1 MIVKKNNIKI
11 FKYACSK
18 KFTLFLF
25 AIFSTLALAAQ
36 RPTPQ
41 PLNPST
47 PKDTSSKKVTID
59 FADTLDLIQD
69 NGELIQKLLGNV
81 ELRQDSVY
89 MYCDSAIITN
99 SNQVIAEGNVIIQ
112 QGDSLNVFA
121 DSLNYD
127 GEQKKAILYSKVVLD
142 SKGQQLFTE
151 ELDYDLNTK
160 VASYFTGALL
170 TNGTP
175 QLTSKRG
182 YFYTD
187 INEAY
192 FKDSV
197 VVIDPE
203 FNMLSDTLKYNTSTQ
218 TAYFLGPTLIKSD
231 SIQIYCEDGFYDTEN
246 ELAEFRKNAQF
257 VKGKQQALG
266 EIIRYEGK
274 TDTYSLIG
282 EASFVENDRNAVADT
297 IKYNDQTGET
307 TLLGDAVYQDST
319 QYIAAETIIYNSEKE
334 IYKTRGRSYIS
345 DPPQILQADEV
356 DYDNET
362 GLGIAIGNVVWQDT
376 SQQLTIVSERA
387 VYNQNTD
394 YLKAS
399 GGRPL
404 LITVIENDSLYLSSD
419 TLIATSQIDTIYIEE
434 KIVEDSISIASVP
447 DSLTNLVDS
456 SDHQVIVNVKDTI
469 IAQDSLDHQ
478 YSINVPD
485 TINHI
490 LEQFLSVQDSIL
502 SDLKQTVVQDSI
514 NLPKKTPILAKKIE
528 RIDTSRTLFAYPDVR
543 IFKSDLQAL
552 CDSLTYSTKDSIF
565 RFFEDPI
572 IWSDTSQ
579 FTADTIHLSLK
590 NDKIDRIFLYNN
602 SFIINSPDELYFNQ
616 IKGRNSIAYFL
627 DSELSKVDVKGNAES
642 IYYALDEEDAYVGI
656 NKTQSA
662 SMILYFGNNEI
673 EKIKFYEQPTA
684 KLEPME
690 GTDHEALKLTGFR
703 WVTEGRPS
711 SIDDILVIKPK
722 RPKPISKPTKPLEEK
737 EEKEQ
742 KATEES
748 AKKEINEE

>member
-1 MIVKKNNIKI
+1 MTATKVHKYLISNHAFTKKL
-11 FKYACSK
+11 S
-18 KFTLFLF
+18 LFFF
-25 AIFSTLALAAQ
+25 AIFSALTLFAQ
-36 RPTPQ
+36 RPTPRS
-41 PLNPST
+41 LNQ
-47 PKDTSSKKVTID
+47 DTASQKVTID
-59 FADTLDLIQD
+59 FADTLDIIQND
-69 NGELIQKLLGNV
+69 GELIQKLLGNV

-99 SNQVIAEGNVIIQ
+99 SNQVVAQGNVIIQ

-127 GEQKKAILYSKVVLD
+127 GEQKLATLYSKVVLD

-170 TNGTP
+170 TNGTT

-231 SIQIYCEDGFYDTEN
+231 TTQIYCEDGFYDTEN
-246 ELAEFRKNAQF
+246 ELAEFRENAQF
-257 VKGKQQALG
+257 VKGQQQAVG

-282 EASFVENDRNAVADT
+282 EASFVENDRNATADT
-297 IKYNDQTGET
+297 IKYNDLTNEV

-319 QYIAAETIIYNSEKE
+319 QYIAAQTIIYNSDKE

-362 GLGIAIGNVVWQDT
+362 GLGLAIGNVIWQDT
-376 SQQLTIVSERA
+376 SQQFTIVAEQA
-387 VYNQNTD
+387 AYNQNTD

-419 TLIATSQIDTIYIEE
+419 TLISTSQLDTFFMAKKLITDSITVTNVQDSAIVSIDSIENQEVASVLDTIDTQN
-434 KIVEDSISIASVP
+434 VETTQDT
-447 DSLTNLVDS
+447 TNR
-456 SDHQVIVNVKDTI
+456 
-469 IAQDSLDHQ
+469 
-478 YSINVPD
+478 
-485 TINHI
+485 I
-490 LEQFLSVQDSIL
+490 LEQFLATQDSIL
-502 SDLKQTVVQDSI
+502 KDLNQTLVQEDSAQI
-514 NLPKKTPILAKKIE
+514 LPKRPKLARKIE

-543 IFKSDLQAL
+543 IFKSDLQSL

-565 RFFEDPI
+565 RFYENPI
-572 IWSDTSQ
+572 VWSDTSQ
-579 FTADTIHLSLK
+579 FTADTIHMSLK
-590 NDKIDRIFLYNN
+590 DEKIDRIFLYQN
-602 SFIINSPDELYFNQ
+602 SFIINSPDEFFFNQ
-616 IKGRNSIAYFL
+616 IKGNNSVAYFI

-642 IYYALDEEDAYVGI
+642 VYYALDDEDAYVGA

-662 SMILYFGNNEI
+662 SMLLYFGNNEV

-690 GTDHEALKLTGFR
+690 GTDHETLKLAGFR
-703 WVTEGRPS
+703 WITEGRPRS
-711 SIDDILVIKPK
+711 VDDLLIVKPK
-722 RPKPISKPTKPLEEK
+722 PNRPIKQPKELPVEAEELKQDISEEAPEEEEIK
-737 EEKEQ
+737 ERF
-742 KATEES
+742 
-748 AKKEINEE
+748 

>member
-1 MIVKKNNIKI
+1 LV
-11 FKYACSK
+11 
-18 KFTLFLF
+18 
-25 AIFSTLALAAQ
+25 AISMMTIASAQ
-36 RPTPQ
+36 RPTPAASKIQ
-41 PLNPST
+41 D
-47 PKDTSSKKVTID
+47 DTSSQKVTID
-59 FADTLDLIQD
+59 FADTLDIIQN

-99 SNQVIAEGNVIIQ
+99 NNQVVAQGNVIIQ

-127 GEQKKAILYSKVVLD
+127 GDQKKATLFSKVVLD

-170 TNGTP
+170 TNGTT

-231 SIQIYCEDGFYDTEN
+231 TTQIYCEDGFYDTEN

-257 VKGKQQALG
+257 VKGEQQAVG
-266 EIIRYEGK
+266 ELIRYEGK

-282 EASFVENDRNAVADT
+282 EASFIENDRNAVADT
-297 IKYNDQTGET
+297 IKYNDQTGGT

-362 GLGIAIGNVVWQDT
+362 GLGLAIGDVVWQDT
-376 SQQLTIVSERA
+376 SQQLTIVA
-387 VYNQNTD
+387 AQAAYNQNTD

-404 LITVIENDSLYLSSD
+404 LITVIEGDSLYLASD
-419 TLIATSQIDTIYIEE
+419 TLIATSQIDTTYAKE
-434 KIVEDSISIASVP
+434 KVLTDSTSILKFP
-447 DSLTNLVDS
+447 DTLLVF
-456 SDHQVIVNVKDTI
+456 
-469 IAQDSLDHQ
+469 
-478 YSINVPD
+478 PD
-485 TINHI
+485 TINYQDTTKKI
-490 LEQFLSVQDSIL
+490 LDELILAQDSIL
-502 SDLKQTVVQDSI
+502 NDLEQATILDSVGI
-514 NLPKKTPILAKKIE
+514 PTKPLLLQKKIE

-565 RFFEDPI
+565 RFFQDPI

-579 FTADTIHLSLK
+579 FTADTIHMSLK
-590 NDKIDRIFLYNN
+590 DDKIDRIFLYNN
-602 SFIINSPDELYFNQ
+602 SFIINSPDEFFFNQ
-616 IKGRNSIAYFL
+616 IKGKNSIAYFT
-627 DSELSKVDVKGNAES
+627 DSELHK
-642 IYYALDEEDAYVGI
+642 
-656 NKTQSA
+656 
-662 SMILYFGNNEI
+662 
-673 EKIKFYEQPTA
+673 
-684 KLEPME
+684 
-690 GTDHEALKLTGFR
+690 
-703 WVTEGRPS
+703 
-711 SIDDILVIKPK
+711 
-722 RPKPISKPTKPLEEK
+722 
-737 EEKEQ
+737 
-742 KATEES
+742 
-748 AKKEINEE
+748 